1 MVLLERII
9 YSHYYIML
17 FILLCRCICI
27 LCLRLFDI
35 PSFVFLWYIFDSFPC
50 HLALNLSSWSSL
62 LIYSA
67 LEAIYIVIYR
77 PCIINFRF
85 TLCLS
90 WWFSSWVIVCSYAIG
105 QYPSLLRMPTFLSFI
120 PILNSLAMPARVCSL
135 DE

>member
-1 MVLLERII
+1 MVLTETNH
-9 YSHYYIML
+9 SHCYIML
-17 FILLCRCICI
+17 FILPCRSICI
-27 LCLRLFDI
+27 LCLRLFDT

-50 HLALNLSSWSSL
+50 HLALNLSSWSCL
-62 LIYSA
+62 LVYSA

-77 PCIINFRF
+77 LFIINFCF

-105 QYPSLLRMPTFLSFI
+105 QYPSLLRMPTFFSFI